1 MYGMSDSVQAYATAG
16 RRRQQPSKQVQ
27 LDDQQQQQQQQQQPH
42 ADDIVD
48 ISYVGANIPSRTFR
62 ILQEAVGVT
71 APQGIGA
78 SHR

>member
-1 MYGMSDSVQAYATAG
+1 MDTCGMADSVQAYATAG
-16 RRRQQPSKQVQ
+16 RRRRQPSKQVQ
-27 LDDQQQQQQQQQQPH
+27 LDDHQQQQPPPH